1 MENVAA
7 IRDFLEVLEVA
18 IIKSD
23 FIFFSLLLCY
33 VLCEE
38 IRIEL
43 TKGRK

>member
-1 MENVAA
+1 MENKAA
-7 IRDFLEVLEVA
+7 ISDFLEVLEVA

-23 FIFFSLLLCY
+23 FIFSSLLLFY

-38 IRIEL
+38 IRIER